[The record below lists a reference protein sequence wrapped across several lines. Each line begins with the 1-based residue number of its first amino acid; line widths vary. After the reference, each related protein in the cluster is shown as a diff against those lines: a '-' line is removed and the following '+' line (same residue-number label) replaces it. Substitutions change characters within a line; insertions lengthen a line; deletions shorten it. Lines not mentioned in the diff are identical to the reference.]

1 MASADMQWPFYSG
14 ELVAAHGPFVLVVV
28 VFILKL
34 LFVTEV

>member
-28 VFILKL
+28 FILKL